1 MGLENIVELYT
12 AIKLT
17 DTNEYLKKG
26 WILFSAPIVIS
37 KKLISN
43 EEKIETD
50 YFLGWPKKLKTQK
63 IRIGYG
69 IPE

>member
-50 YFLGWPKKLKTQK
+50 YFLG
-63 IRIGYG
+63 
-69 IPE
+69 